1 MIFIPVLEEERPLTR
16 RRRSR
21 RGRVPKKEWDESPV
35 SGKIFGD
42 GSTPTSRANMA
53 LLAELAMASGGHS
66 RDPNS
71 TYVVDV
77 KNGSVTRNVNDK

>member
-1 MIFIPVLEEERPLTR
+1 MIFIPMLEEERPLTR

-42 GSTPTSRANMA
+42 GSTPASREKMA
-53 LLAELAMASGGHS
+53 LLAELVMASEGHS

-77 KNGSVTRNVNDK
+77 KNGSVKRTVNSK

>member
-42 GSTPTSRANMA
+42 GSTPASRESMA
-53 LLAELAMASGGHS
+53 ILAELVMASGGHS

-71 TYVVDV
+71 TYVVDI
-77 KNGSVTRNVNDK
+77 KTGSVKRTVNNK